1 MHELE
6 QLQEPEIEA
15 LPALSFREQFR
26 QRFDFAWTYILLVLV
41 ALVAI
46 FTVWHGSMFFDRI
59 NFRNI
64 ALDSSQ
70 LMLLSI
76 GMTFVII
83 TAGID
88 LSCSAVLVF
97 SAVAGAKVMS
107 ALSGSPE
114 QVRQYQFPNQHYGI
128 PIGLAVAVLCG
139 LGWGIANG
147 IFVTKLHLP
156 PFIVTLGTLGM
167 ALGLGQIVSGGQTVP
182 YVPYDVQTLI
192 GARKFFGWLPML
204 VVITA
209 ILVILATILLSMTR
223 FGRYTFAIGSNQAA
237 ARRAGI
243 NVDRHLIKVYAL
255 SGTMAGL
262 AGAFEIARFA
272 TASTAA
278 HSADNLNAVSAVVI
292 GGTSLFGGFGSMV
305 GSVIGTFIP
314 TVLRNGL
321 IIGDINPFWQQV
333 AIGAILIVAVYFDQR
348 RRKESERM

>member
-1 MHELE
+1 MSD
-6 QLQEPEIEA
+6 LQEIQNPEPEE
-15 LPALSFREQFR
+15 LPELSFRDQIKE
-26 QRFDFAWTYILLVLV
+26 RFDFAWTYIFVVLV
-41 ALVAI
+41 ALIVI
-46 FTVWHGSMFFDRI
+46 FTIWHGRQFFDRT

-70 LMLLSI
+70 LMLLAI

-88 LSCSAVLVF
+88 LSVSAVLVF
-97 SAVAGAKVMS
+97 SAVVGAKVMS
-107 ALSGSPE
+107 NLSGTPE
-114 QVRQYQFPNQHYGI
+114 QVKQYDFPHQNIGI
-128 PIGLAVAVLCG
+128 PIGLAAAVLSG
-139 LGWGIANG
+139 LAWGTLNG
-147 IFVTKLHLP
+147 VLITKLRLP

-167 ALGLGQIVSGGQTVP
+167 ALGLGQIISGGQTVA
-182 YVPYDVQTLI
+182 YVPYDVQAWV
-192 GARKFFGWLPML
+192 GARRFFGWLPLL

-209 ILVILATILLSMTR
+209 IIVVIAIIVLSMTR
-223 FGRYTFAIGSNQAA
+223 YGRYTFAIGSNQAA

-243 NVDRHLIKVYAL
+243 DVDRHLIKVYAV
-255 SGTMAGL
+255 SGLMAGT
-262 AGAFEIARFA
+262 AGAFEVARFA

-292 GGTSLFGGFGSMV
+292 GGTSLFGGMGSIV

-321 IIGDINPFWQQV
+321 IIGGINPFWQQV

-348 RRKESERM
+348 RRKASERM